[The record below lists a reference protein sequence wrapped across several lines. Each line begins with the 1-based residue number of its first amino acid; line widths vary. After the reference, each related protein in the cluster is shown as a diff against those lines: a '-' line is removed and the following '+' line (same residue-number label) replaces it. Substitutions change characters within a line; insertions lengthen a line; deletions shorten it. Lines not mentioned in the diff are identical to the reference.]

1 MRTSTKRAISLLITS
16 LVFLGMMVTAMITP
30 PLSAS
35 AQEQAIQ
42 NGSAQGQ
49 VRIEI
54 LPEIF
59 INEQTKAFFD
69 SPQDA
74 IGVDRTLNVYGG
86 KPPAKVLETWKNIAF
101 HVYDGDGN
109 LVETTKGT
117 VGDPVRWSGTKYL
130 GPYPKGKTY
139 TVKVDNSTVPEGY
152 HSWFTAEASNYTPDP
167 TPTDVMTVGADNYSA
182 TNLKENVNPIAE
194 TRFHLDIASVAYAK
208 NADVAKDLFVVE
220 NDKVTGINTK
230 YTEGTDY
237 VIKAVAKDGTVP
249 QPTQAEVAKLTDE
262 GNMPAYFYFMYKDKK
277 SSLKNIRAIEGNFS
291 YLKWWEGNDGVNTF
305 EKFKSS
311 SVFVATL
318 NQRVP
323 KVTFYKAASEGA
335 EPEVL
340 ASMQVYY
347 GHSAAQNCLSDGTT
361 CLPKELPA
369 APTKEGYAFKEWNTK
384 ADGSGDVFGADTVVK
399 GDLAVYPIYVVNTP
413 PVLEVKDATI
423 TAGEQLDLRSLIT
436 KAADEQ
442 DGANL
447 ADKVVI
453 EQGNFDSSKA
463 GAYEVKYTLTDSN
476 GESVTAI
483 AKITVK
489 EAAATKQEQA
499 TVKESKGN
507 LPTTGFAGAG
517 LFGAA
522 LACGLA
528 GVAMSMRAK
537 RNS

>member
-1 MRTSTKRAISLLITS
+1 MRESTKRAISLLIAP
-16 LVFLGMMVTAMITP
+16 LVFLGMMVTAIVAP
-30 PLSAS
+30 QSAS
-35 AQEQAIQ
+35 AE
-42 NGSAQGQ
+42 GQ
-49 VRIEI
+49 VRIEV
-54 LPEIF
+54 LPELF
-59 INEQTKAFFD
+59 INQQTKALFD
-69 SPQDA
+69 SPQQA
-74 IGVDRTLNVYGG
+74 IGAKRTLSVYGG
-86 KPPAKVLETWKNIAF
+86 APPAQVLETWKNIAF
-101 HVYDGDGN
+101 QVYDGDGN

-117 VGDPVRWSGTKYL
+117 VGDPDRWSGAKYL
-130 GPYPKGKTY
+130 GPYPQGKTY

-152 HSWFTAEASNYTPDP
+152 HSWFTAEKSGYPRGE
-167 TPTDVMTVGADNYSA
+167 TDMMTVSSDNYSA
-182 TNLKENVNPIAE
+182 TNPKENANPIAE

-220 NDKVTGINTK
+220 NDNVTGINTK
-230 YTEGTDY
+230 YTKGTDY
-237 VIKAVAKDGTVP
+237 VIKTVAKDGTLP
-249 QPTQAEVAKLTDE
+249 QPTQAEVANLTDE
-262 GNMPAYFYFMYKDKK
+262 GYMPEYFYFMYKDQK
-277 SSLKNIRAIEGNFS
+277 SSLQNIRARKGNFS

-305 EKFKSS
+305 EKFKYS
-311 SVFVATL
+311 SVFVTTL

-323 KVTFYKAASEGA
+323 EVKFYKAASEGA

-340 ASMQVYY
+340 TSMQVYY
-347 GHSAAQNCLSDGTT
+347 ERSAAQNCLSDGTT

-369 APTKEGYAFKEWNTK
+369 APAKEGYAFKEWNTK
-384 ADGSGDVFGADTVVK
+384 ADGSGDVFDADTVVK

-423 TAGEQLDLRSLIT
+423 TAGEQLDLHSLIT

-463 GAYEVKYTLTDSN
+463 GAYEVKFTLTDSN

-489 EAAATKQEQA
+489 EAAQTTPTNTTEPTEQKKT
-499 TVKESKGN
+499 TVKKSKPN
-507 LPTTGFAGAG
+507 LPVTGSAVAG
-517 LFGAA
+517 LLGVA

-528 GVAMSMRAK
+528 GAAISRRAK

>member
-1 MRTSTKRAISLLITS
+1 M
-16 LVFLGMMVTAMITP
+16 FLGTMVTAMMVTQN
-30 PLSAS
+30 AS
-35 AQEQAIQ
+35 AQEQARQ

-69 SPQDA
+69 SPQEA
-74 IGVDRTLNVYGG
+74 IGVGRTLNVYGG

-130 GPYPKGKTY
+130 GPYPQGKTY

-152 HSWFTAEASNYTPDP
+152 HSWFTAEASNYKPDP

-182 TNLKENVNPIAE
+182 TNPKENVNPIAE

-230 YTEGTDY
+230 YTEGNDY

-249 QPTQAEVAKLTDE
+249 QPTQAEVTKLTDE
-262 GNMPAYFYFMYKDKK
+262 GYMPAYFYFMYKDKK

-347 GHSAAQNCLSDGTT
+347 GHSAAQNCLSDGTI

-369 APTKEGYAFKEWNTK
+369 APAKEKYAFKEWNTK
-384 ADGSGDVFGADTVVK
+384 ADGSGDVFDANTVVK
-399 GDLAVYPIYVVNTP
+399 GDLAVYPIYVPNTP

-423 TAGEQLDLRSLIT
+423 SAGEQLDLRSLIT

-463 GAYEVKYTLTDSN
+463 GIYEVKYMLADSN

-489 EAAATKQEQA
+489 EAAATKPTEQKKS
-499 TVKESKGN
+499 TGKTSKGN
-507 LPTTGFAGAG
+507 LPQTGSAGVG
-517 LFGAA
+517 LLGAA
-522 LACGLA
+522 LACGVA
-528 GVAMSMRAK
+528 GVSISRRAK

>member
-1 MRTSTKRAISLLITS
+1 MRESTKRVISLLIAP
-16 LVFLGMMVTAMITP
+16 LVFLGTMATAVMAP
-30 PLSAS
+30 QSAS
-35 AQEQAIQ
+35 AH
-42 NGSAQGQ
+42 GQ

-69 SPQDA
+69 SPQES
-74 IGVDRTLNVYGG
+74 IGADRTLNVYGG
-86 KPPAKVLETWKNIAF
+86 APPAKVLETWKNIAF
-101 HVYDGDGN
+101 QVYDGDGN

-117 VGDPVRWSGTKYL
+117 VGDRVRWSGAKYL
-130 GPYPKGKTY
+130 GPYPQGKTY
-139 TVKVDNSTVPEGY
+139 TEKADNSTDPEGY
-152 HSWFTAEASNYTPDP
+152 HSWFTALASNYTPDQ
-167 TPTDVMTVGADNYSA
+167 TPTDVMTVGSDNYSA
-182 TNLKENVNPIAE
+182 TNPKENVNSIAE

-237 VIKAVAKDGTVP
+237 IIKAVAKDGTVP
-249 QPTQAEVAKLTDE
+249 QPAQEEVAKLTDE
-262 GNMPAYFYFMYKDKK
+262 GYMPVNFYFMYKDQK
-277 SSLKNIRAIEGNFS
+277 SSLQNIRANKGNFS
-291 YLKWWEGNDGVNTF
+291 YLKWWEGDDGVNTF
-305 EKFKSS
+305 KKFKSS
-311 SVFVATL
+311 SVFVTTL

-323 KVTFYKAASEGA
+323 EVKFYKAARGGDEH
-335 EPEVL
+335 EML
-340 ASMQVYY
+340 AQMQVYY

-369 APTKEGYAFKEWNTK
+369 APAKAGYAFKEWNTK
-384 ADGSGDVFGADTVVK
+384 ADGSGDVFDADTVVK
-399 GDLAVYPIYVVNTP
+399 GDLAVYAIYVLNTP

-463 GAYEVKYTLTDSN
+463 GAFEVKYTLTDSN

-489 EAAATKQEQA
+489 EAAETKPTNTTKPAKQKKT
-499 TVKESKGN
+499 TVKKSKRN
-507 LPTTGFAGAG
+507 LPETGSAGAG
-517 LFGAA
+517 LLGAV

-528 GVAMSMRAK
+528 GVAISRRAK
-537 RNS
+537 RNR

>member
-1 MRTSTKRAISLLITS
+1 MRESTKRAISLLIAP
-16 LVFLGMMVTAMITP
+16 LVFFGMMVTAVVAP
-30 PLSAS
+30 QSA
-35 AQEQAIQ
+35 
-42 NGSAQGQ
+42 SAQGQ

-59 INEQTKAFFD
+59 INPETKAFFD
-69 SPQDA
+69 SPKEA
-74 IGVDRTLNVYGG
+74 IGAKRTLDVYGG
-86 KPPAKVLETWKNIAF
+86 APPAKVLETWKNIAF
-101 HVYDGDGN
+101 QVYDGDGN

-117 VGDPVRWSGTKYL
+117 VGDPDRWSGAKYL
-130 GPYPKGKTY
+130 GPYPQGKTY

-152 HSWFTAEASNYTPDP
+152 HSWFTAEKSGYPRGE
-167 TPTDVMTVGADNYSA
+167 TDMMTVGSDNYSA
-182 TNLKENVNPIAE
+182 TNPKENVNPIAE
-194 TRFHLDIASVAYAK
+194 TRFHLDIVSVAYAK

-220 NDKVTGINTK
+220 NEKVTGINTK

-237 VIKAVAKDGTVP
+237 VIKTVAKDGTLP
-249 QPTQAEVAKLTDE
+249 QPTQEEVANFTDE
-262 GNMPAYFYFMYKDKK
+262 GYMPVYFYFMYKDQK
-277 SSLKNIRAIEGNFS
+277 SSLQNIRARKGNFS
-291 YLKWWEGNDGVNTF
+291 YLKWWEGDDGVNTF

-323 KVTFYKAASEGA
+323 EVTFYKATSEGA

-347 GHSAAQNCLSDGTT
+347 GRSAAQNCLSDGTT
-361 CLPKELPA
+361 CLSKELPA
-369 APTKEGYAFKEWNTK
+369 APAKEGYAFKEWNTK
-384 ADGSGDVFGADTVVK
+384 ADGSGDVFDANTVVK
-399 GDLAVYPIYVVNTP
+399 GDLAIYPIYVVNTP
-413 PVLEVKDATI
+413 PVLEVKDAMI

-453 EQGNFDSSKA
+453 EQGDFDSSKA
-463 GAYEVKYTLTDSN
+463 GAYEVKFTLADSN

-489 EAAATKQEQA
+489 EATKPTNTTEPTEQKKT
-499 TVKESKGN
+499 TVKKSKPN
-507 LPTTGFAGAG
+507 LPVTGSAVAG
-517 LFGAA
+517 LLGGA

-528 GVAMSMRAK
+528 GVIISRRAK
-537 RNS
+537 RNR

>member
-1 MRTSTKRAISLLITS
+1 MRESTKRAISLLIAP
-16 LVFLGMMVTAMITP
+16 LVLLGMMVTAIVAP
-30 PLSAS
+30 QSA
-35 AQEQAIQ
+35 
-42 NGSAQGQ
+42 SAQGQ

-54 LPEIF
+54 LPELF
-59 INEQTKAFFD
+59 INQQTEALFD
-69 SPQDA
+69 SPQQA
-74 IGVDRTLNVYGG
+74 IGAKRMLSVYGG
-86 KPPAKVLETWKNIAF
+86 APPTKVLETWKNIAF
-101 HVYDGDGN
+101 QVYDGDGN

-117 VGDPVRWSGTKYL
+117 VGDPDRWSGAKYL
-130 GPYPKGKTY
+130 GPYPQGKTY

-182 TNLKENVNPIAE
+182 TNPKENVNSIAE

-237 VIKAVAKDGTVP
+237 VIKTVAKDGTVP
-249 QPTQAEVAKLTDE
+249 QPTQAEVANLTDE
-262 GNMPAYFYFMYKDKK
+262 GNMPAYFYFMYKDQK
-277 SSLKNIRAIEGNFS
+277 SSLKNIQARKGNFS

-323 KVTFYKAASEGA
+323 EVTFYKAANEGA

-347 GHSAAQNCLSDGTT
+347 GHSVAQNCLSDGTT

-369 APTKEGYAFKEWNTK
+369 APAKAGYAFKEWNTK
-384 ADGSGDVFGADTVVK
+384 ADGSGDVFDADTVVK

-423 TAGEQLDLRSLIT
+423 TAGEQLDLHSLIT

-453 EQGNFDSSKA
+453 EQGDFDSSKA
-463 GAYEVKYTLTDSN
+463 GAYEVKFTLTDSN

-489 EAAATKQEQA
+489 EAAQTTPTNTTEPTEQKKT
-499 TVKESKGN
+499 TVKKSKSN
-507 LPTTGFAGAG
+507 LPVTGSAVAG
-517 LFGAA
+517 LLGVA

-528 GVAMSMRAK
+528 GVIISRRAK
-537 RNS
+537 RNR

>member
-1 MRTSTKRAISLLITS
+1 
-16 LVFLGMMVTAMITP
+16 MMVTAMITP

-35 AQEQAIQ
+35 AQEQVRQ
-42 NGSAQGQ
+42 NANAQKQ

-69 SPQDA
+69 SPQEA
-74 IGVDRTLNVYGG
+74 IGADRSLNVYGG

-101 HVYDGDGN
+101 HVYDGDGK

-130 GPYPKGKTY
+130 GPYPQGKTY

-152 HSWFTAEASNYTPDP
+152 HSWFTAETSNYTPDP
-167 TPTDVMTVGADNYSA
+167 TPTDLMTVGSDNYSA
-182 TNLKENVNPIAE
+182 TNPKENVNPIAE

-220 NDKVTGINTK
+220 NEKVTGINTK

-318 NQRVP
+318 NQRIPEV
-323 KVTFYKAASEGA
+323 KFYKAANEGT
-335 EPEVL
+335 EPEML

-347 GHSAAQNCLSDGTT
+347 GHSAAQNCLSDATT

-369 APTKEGYAFKEWNTK
+369 APAKAGYAFKEWNTK
-384 ADGSGDVFGADTVVK
+384 ADGSGNVFDADTVVK

-413 PVLEVKDATI
+413 PMLEVKDATI

-463 GAYEVKYTLTDSN
+463 GVYEVKYTLTDSN

-489 EAAATKQEQA
+489 EAAATKPTKPTKQEQA

-507 LPTTGFAGAG
+507 LPKTGFAGVG

>member
-1 MRTSTKRAISLLITS
+1 M
-16 LVFLGMMVTAMITP
+16 FLGTMVTAMMATQ
-30 PLSAS
+30 SAS
-35 AQEQAIQ
+35 AQGQVRQ
-42 NGSAQGQ
+42 NASAQGQ

-69 SPQDA
+69 SPQEA

-101 HVYDGDGN
+101 HVYDGDGK

-152 HSWFTAEASNYTPDP
+152 HSWFTAEASNYKPDP
-167 TPTDVMTVGADNYSA
+167 TPTDVMTVGSDNYSA
-182 TNLKENVNPIAE
+182 TNPKENVNPIAE

-208 NADVAKDLFVVE
+208 NAEVAKDLFVVK

-237 VIKAVAKDGTVP
+237 IIKAVAKDGTVP

-277 SSLKNIRAIEGNFS
+277 SSFKNIRAREGNFS

-323 KVTFYKAASEGA
+323 EVKFFKAASEGA

-369 APTKEGYAFKEWNTK
+369 APAKAGYAFKEWNTK
-384 ADGSGDVFGADTVVK
+384 ADGSGDVFDVNTVVK

-423 TAGEQLDLRSLIT
+423 TAGEQLNLRSLIT

-453 EQGNFDSSKA
+453 EQGDFDSSKV
-463 GAYEVKYTLTDSN
+463 GVYEVKYTLTDSN

-483 AKITVK
+483 AKIMVK
-489 EAAATKQEQA
+489 EAATKPTKQEQA

-507 LPTTGFAGAG
+507 LPATGFVGVG
-517 LFGAA
+517 LLGAA

-528 GVAMSMRAK
+528 GVAISRRAK
-537 RNS
+537 KETASQDISA

>member
-1 MRTSTKRAISLLITS
+1 MRKSTKRVISLLIAP
-16 LVFLGMMVTAMITP
+16 LVFLGMMVTNIVP
-30 PLSAS
+30 PQSA
-35 AQEQAIQ
+35 
-42 NGSAQGQ
+42 SAQGQ

-59 INEQTKAFFD
+59 INEQTEAFFD
-69 SPQDA
+69 SPQQA
-74 IGVDRTLNVYGG
+74 IGAKRTLNVYGG
-86 KPPAKVLETWKNIAF
+86 VQQPKVLETWKNIAF
-101 HVYDGDGN
+101 QVYDGDGN
-109 LVETTKGT
+109 LIETTKGT
-117 VGDPVRWSGTKYL
+117 VGDPARWGGAKYL
-130 GPYPKGKTY
+130 GPYPQGKTY

-152 HSWFTAEASNYTPDP
+152 HSWFTAKTSGYPGSA
-167 TPTDVMTVGADNYSA
+167 TDVMTVGSDNYSA
-182 TNLKENVNPIAE
+182 TNPKENVNPIAE

-208 NADVAKDLFVVE
+208 NADVAKNLFVVE

-230 YTEGTDY
+230 YTEGKDY
-237 VIKAVAKDGTVP
+237 VIKTVAKDGTVP
-249 QPTQAEVAKLTDE
+249 QPTQAEVANLTDE
-262 GNMPAYFYFMYKDKK
+262 GYMPEGFYFMYKDKK
-277 SSLKNIRAIEGNFS
+277 SSPQSIRANRGNFS

-305 EKFKSS
+305 KKFKSS
-311 SVFVATL
+311 SVFVTTL
-318 NQRVP
+318 DQRVP
-323 KVTFYKAASEGA
+323 EVKFYKAAGEGA

-369 APTKEGYAFKEWNTK
+369 APTKQGYVFKQWNTK
-384 ADGSGDVFGADTVVK
+384 ADGSGDVFDANTVVK

-453 EQGNFDSSKA
+453 EQGDFDSSKA
-463 GAYEVKYTLTDSN
+463 GVYEVKFTLADSN
-476 GESVTAI
+476 GETVTAI

-489 EAAATKQEQA
+489 EAAQTKPTDTTKPTEQKKT
-499 TVKESKGN
+499 TVKKSKRN
-507 LPTTGFAGAG
+507 LPATGSAGSG
-517 LFGAA
+517 LLEVA

-528 GVAMSMRAK
+528 SIAISRRVK